1 MTVNELLTHLTRFI
15 LILLF
20 VITLR
25 EYIRHRDKVRLD
37 VTLVFL
43 CLSAGTIIQLIRSV
57 TGLELE
63 LLSRISTLALLAQP
77 FLLLRLV
84 RYFGAVPPL
93 LYRAAIIGMVIS
105 WIGLLIAGEPLPP
118 AYALAMVAYF
128 VVIDGYAILAFVR
141 GAFSSSGVTR
151 HRLRFAALGSALL
164 VLILI
169 VAGIRT
175 VFPAFLEST
184 LWLLQ
189 VLAILCALSYYL
201 GFAPPRFLRQAWQL
215 EELRN
220 FLRGVQTLRTTTT
233 ANVVDRLHLAVKRS
247 METSAVA
254 VVLNQNDRLV
264 LQPISDTPTLQ
275 DINLDGVVQRVWRE
289 QIPLAVTQSS
299 RLDSADKRMMEAQ
312 NADALMIVPIS
323 TGERN
328 LGLLMVFLEHGSL
341 FMDDD
346 LDLLLIFAQ
355 QKAILLQNH
364 LMLEDMRLRAEDLEE
379 KVQERTAALQRSN
392 DDLRRFAYV
401 ASHDLQEPLRTV
413 SLYLQ
418 LIEKRYPDKL
428 DEDGREFIAFAVDGA
443 TRMKDLIDALLMYS
457 RIESKPR
464 NFTQVDTQAIVDE
477 VCKLLEASINEAE
490 ATLTVDHPLPQIK
503 ADEQLMLQLFQNL
516 ISNAIKYRSDRR
528 PEIHIGASRENGH
541 WVFCVRD
548 NGIGIEPQY
557 LDRIF
562 VIFQRLHDRSTYP
575 GTGIGLAVAKRTV
588 ELHGGKIWAE
598 SEVGKGTTFYFS
610 IPA

>member
-1 MTVNELLTHLTRFI
+1 
-15 LILLF
+15 
-20 VITLR
+20 
-25 EYIRHRDKVRLD
+25 
-37 VTLVFL
+37 
-43 CLSAGTIIQLIRSV
+43 
-57 TGLELE
+57 
-63 LLSRISTLALLAQP
+63 
-77 FLLLRLV
+77 
-84 RYFGAVPPL
+84 
-93 LYRAAIIGMVIS
+93 
-105 WIGLLIAGEPLPP
+105 
-118 AYALAMVAYF
+118 
-128 VVIDGYAILAFVR
+128 
-141 GAFSSSGVTR
+141 
-151 HRLRFAALGSALL
+151 
-164 VLILI
+164 
-169 VAGIRT
+169 
-175 VFPAFLEST
+175 
-184 LWLLQ
+184 
-189 VLAILCALSYYL
+189 
-201 GFAPPRFLRQAWQL
+201 
-215 EELRN
+215 
-220 FLRGVQTLRTTTT
+220 
-233 ANVVDRLHLAVKRS
+233 
-247 METSAVA
+247 
-254 VVLNQNDRLV
+254 
-264 LQPISDTPTLQ
+264 
-275 DINLDGVVQRVWRE
+275 
-289 QIPLAVTQSS
+289 
-299 RLDSADKRMMEAQ
+299 
-312 NADALMIVPIS
+312 
-323 TGERN
+323 
-328 LGLLMVFLEHGSL
+328 
-341 FMDDD
+341 
-346 LDLLLIFAQ
+346 
-355 QKAILLQNH
+355 
-364 LMLEDMRLRAEDLEE
+364 
-379 KVQERTAALQRSN
+379 
-392 DDLRRFAYV
+392 
-401 ASHDLQEPLRTV
+401 LQEPLRTV

>member
-1 MTVNELLTHLTRFI
+1 
-15 LILLF
+15 
-20 VITLR
+20 
-25 EYIRHRDKVRLD
+25 
-37 VTLVFL
+37 
-43 CLSAGTIIQLIRSV
+43 
-57 TGLELE
+57 
-63 LLSRISTLALLAQP
+63 
-77 FLLLRLV
+77 
-84 RYFGAVPPL
+84 
-93 LYRAAIIGMVIS
+93 
-105 WIGLLIAGEPLPP
+105 
-118 AYALAMVAYF
+118 
-128 VVIDGYAILAFVR
+128 
-141 GAFSSSGVTR
+141 
-151 HRLRFAALGSALL
+151 
-164 VLILI
+164 
-169 VAGIRT
+169 
-175 VFPAFLEST
+175 
-184 LWLLQ
+184 
-189 VLAILCALSYYL
+189 
-201 GFAPPRFLRQAWQL
+201 
-215 EELRN
+215 
-220 FLRGVQTLRTTTT
+220 
-233 ANVVDRLHLAVKRS
+233 
-247 METSAVA
+247 
-254 VVLNQNDRLV
+254 
-264 LQPISDTPTLQ
+264 
-275 DINLDGVVQRVWRE
+275 
-289 QIPLAVTQSS
+289 
-299 RLDSADKRMMEAQ
+299 
-312 NADALMIVPIS
+312 
-323 TGERN
+323 
-328 LGLLMVFLEHGSL
+328 
-341 FMDDD
+341 
-346 LDLLLIFAQ
+346 
-355 QKAILLQNH
+355 
-364 LMLEDMRLRAEDLEE
+364 
-379 KVQERTAALQRSN
+379 
-392 DDLRRFAYV
+392 
-401 ASHDLQEPLRTV
+401 LQEPLRTV

-557 LDRIF
+557 MDRIF

>member
-1 MTVNELLTHLTRFI
+1 
-15 LILLF
+15 
-20 VITLR
+20 
-25 EYIRHRDKVRLD
+25 
-37 VTLVFL
+37 
-43 CLSAGTIIQLIRSV
+43 
-57 TGLELE
+57 
-63 LLSRISTLALLAQP
+63 
-77 FLLLRLV
+77 
-84 RYFGAVPPL
+84 
-93 LYRAAIIGMVIS
+93 
-105 WIGLLIAGEPLPP
+105 
-118 AYALAMVAYF
+118 
-128 VVIDGYAILAFVR
+128 
-141 GAFSSSGVTR
+141 
-151 HRLRFAALGSALL
+151 
-164 VLILI
+164 
-169 VAGIRT
+169 
-175 VFPAFLEST
+175 
-184 LWLLQ
+184 
-189 VLAILCALSYYL
+189 
-201 GFAPPRFLRQAWQL
+201 
-215 EELRN
+215 
-220 FLRGVQTLRTTTT
+220 
-233 ANVVDRLHLAVKRS
+233 
-247 METSAVA
+247 
-254 VVLNQNDRLV
+254 
-264 LQPISDTPTLQ
+264 
-275 DINLDGVVQRVWRE
+275 VVQRVWRE